1 MRRAGRDPPVPA
13 GLLTEGKIATSIND
27 RSEGI
32 IVSFFIISRRNG
44 KIFGLIIFLREM
56 RTLRITRLLE
66 YSLSVPGDLLLGP
79 P

>member
-1 MRRAGRDPPVPA
+1 
-13 GLLTEGKIATSIND
+13 
-27 RSEGI
+27 
-32 IVSFFIISRRNG
+32 
-44 KIFGLIIFLREM
+44 M